1 MVLVARFK
9 LSINGMFIVNNP
21 MLGPVR
27 AAEQVYV
34 LAQLC
39 TGHGQ

>member
-9 LSINGMFIVNNP
+9 LGINGMFIVNNP
-21 MLGPVR
+21 MLGLVR
-27 AAEQVYV
+27 PAEQYV

-39 TGHGQ
+39 TGHGR